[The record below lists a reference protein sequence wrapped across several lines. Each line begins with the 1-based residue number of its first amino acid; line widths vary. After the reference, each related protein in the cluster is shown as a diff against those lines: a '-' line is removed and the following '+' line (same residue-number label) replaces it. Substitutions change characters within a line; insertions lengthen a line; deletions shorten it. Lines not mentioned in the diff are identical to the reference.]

1 MTSVWRTS
9 GWVLLGA
16 ALILALSLGVRHG
29 FGLFLAP
36 MSADFGW
43 GREVFAF
50 AIALQNLIWGLAQPF
65 SGALADRLGAAK
77 VVIIGGI
84 LYATGLVLMGMADS
98 AWSLSLSAGLLI
110 GIGLSGTSFSVILG
124 VVGRAVPPEKRSMAM
139 GIASAAGSFGQF
151 AMLPGTLGL
160 IQWLGWSA
168 ALLVLGLMV
177 ALIVPLV
184 GLLRD
189 NPMPAHG
196 AEQSLG
202 QALREACS
210 HSGFWLLALGFFVC
224 GFQVVFIGVHLP
236 AYLVDQHLPAIT
248 GTTVLAL
255 VGLFNIVGTYTAGWL
270 GGRMSK
276 PRLLTA
282 LYLLRAVVIVLF
294 LWAPVT
300 QVSAYLFGIAM
311 GLLWLSTVP
320 LTNGT
325 VATLFGVRNLSMLG
339 GIVFLFHQLGA
350 FLGAGW
356 AVWCMTRPAATTWS
370 GRSRSCSACWPP
382 HLTGRCA
389 SARSPGC
396 RRRRHEPPAGAR
408 PAGPCRGAAAG
419 AGLVGLAPGR
429 AGVAAAGHEPVL
441 GATLQEAPAGAP
453 LMHAR
458 WLTLPCWPWPQ
469 HFKLG
474 R

>member
-16 ALILALSLGVRHG
+16 ALILALSLGTRHG

-36 MSADFGW
+36 MSAEFGW
-43 GREVFAF
+43 GRGVFAL

-65 SGALADRLGAAK
+65 AGALADRFGAAR
-77 VVIIGGI
+77 VVMIGGV
-84 LYATGLVLMGMADS
+84 LYALGLVFMGLS
-98 AWSLSLSAGLLI
+98 NSELSLTLSAGLLI

-124 VVGRAVPPEKRSMAM
+124 VVGRALPAEQRSMGM

-160 IQWLGWSA
+160 ISWLGWSA
-168 ALLVLGLMV
+168 ALLVMGIMV
-177 ALIVPLV
+177 AFIVPLV
-184 GLLRD
+184 SMLKDRPIAAQGHD
-189 NPMPAHG
+189 
-196 AEQSLG
+196 QTLG
-202 QALREACS
+202 EALREACG

-236 AYLVDQHLPAIT
+236 SYLVDQHLPAT
-248 GTTVLAL
+248 VGTTVLAL
-255 VGLFNIVGTYTAGWL
+255 VGLFNIFGTYIAGWL

-282 LYLLRAVVIVLF
+282 LYLLRAVVIALF
-294 LWAPVT
+294 LWFPVT
-300 QVSAYLFGIAM
+300 TFSACLFGIAM

-350 FLGAGW
+350 FLGGW
-356 AVWCMTRPAATTWS
+356 LGGVVYDQTGSYDLVWQISIALS
-370 GRSRSCSACWPP
+370 
-382 HLTGRCA
+382 LL
-389 SARSPGC
+389 
-396 RRRRHEPPAGAR
+396 AGALNWPVR
-408 PAGPCRGAAAG
+408 EQPVARLQP
-419 AGLVGLAPGR
+419 VGGMA
-429 AGVAAAGHEPVL
+429 
-441 GATLQEAPAGAP
+441 
-453 LMHAR
+453 
-458 WLTLPCWPWPQ
+458 
-469 HFKLG
+469 
-474 R
+474 

>member
-9 GWVLLGA
+9 GWILLGA

-43 GREVFAF
+43 GRGVFAF

-65 SGALADRLGAAK
+65 AGALADRLGAAK
-77 VVIIGGI
+77 VVMVGGI
-84 LYATGLVLMGMADS
+84 LYAVGLVLMGMSDS
-98 AWSLSLSAGLLI
+98 ALTLSLSAGLLI

-124 VVGRAVPPEKRSMAM
+124 VVGRAVPAQKRSMAM

-160 IQWLGWSA
+160 IGWLGWSA
-168 ALLVLGLMV
+168 ALLVLGLLV
-177 ALIVPLV
+177 AFIVPLV

-189 NPMPAHG
+189 RPLPSDGH
-196 AEQSLG
+196 EQTLG

-236 AYLVDQHLPAIT
+236 AYLVDQHLPATI

-294 LWAPVT
+294 LWAPIT
-300 QVSAYLFGIAM
+300 PFSAYLFGIAM

-350 FLGAGW
+350 FLGGW
-356 AVWCMTRPAATTWS
+356 LGGVVYDQTGNYDLVWQIS
-370 GRSRSCSACWPP
+370 ILLS
-382 HLTGRCA
+382 LL
-389 SARSPGC
+389 
-396 RRRRHEPPAGAR
+396 
-408 PAGPCRGAAAG
+408 AAA
-419 AGLVGLAPGR
+419 LNWPVRERP
-429 AGVAAAGHEPVL
+429 VARLQAQAA
-441 GATLQEAPAGAP
+441 
-453 LMHAR
+453 
-458 WLTLPCWPWPQ
+458 
-469 HFKLG
+469 
-474 R
+474 

>member
-36 MSADFGW
+36 MSAEFGW

-65 SGALADRLGAAK
+65 AGALADRLGAAK
-77 VVIIGGI
+77 VVIVGGI
-84 LYATGLVLMGMADS
+84 LYTAGLILMGMADS

-124 VVGRAVPPEKRSMAM
+124 VVGRAVPAEKRSMAM

-177 ALIVPLV
+177 ALIVPFV

-189 NPMPAHG
+189 RPLPSKGN
-196 AEQSLG
+196 EQTLG

-236 AYLVDQHLPAIT
+236 AYLVDQHLPATI

-300 QVSAYLFGIAM
+300 EFSAYLFGIAM

-350 FLGAGW
+350 FLGGW
-356 AVWCMTRPAATTWS
+356 LGGVVYDSTGSYELVWQISILLSLLAAALNWPVRERPVA
-370 GRSRSCSACWPP
+370 R
-382 HLTGRCA
+382 LQA
-389 SARSPGC
+389 SA
-396 RRRRHEPPAGAR
+396 A
-408 PAGPCRGAAAG
+408 
-419 AGLVGLAPGR
+419 
-429 AGVAAAGHEPVL
+429 
-441 GATLQEAPAGAP
+441 
-453 LMHAR
+453 
-458 WLTLPCWPWPQ
+458 
-469 HFKLG
+469 
-474 R
+474 

>member
-1 MTSVWRTS
+1 MNSLWRTS

-43 GREVFAF
+43 GRGVFAF

-65 SGALADRLGAAK
+65 AGALADRLGAAK

-84 LYATGLVLMGMADS
+84 LYTAGLVLMSMADS
-98 AWSLSLSAGLLI
+98 PWSLSLSAGLLI

-151 AMLPGTLGL
+151 AMLPGSQGL

-168 ALLVLGLMV
+168 ALLVLGMLV
-177 ALIVPLV
+177 ALIVPFV

-189 NPMPAHG
+189 KPMVVKGPD
-196 AEQSLG
+196 QTLG
-202 QALREACS
+202 QALREACT

-236 AYLVDQHLPAIT
+236 AYLVDQHLPATT

-276 PRLLTA
+276 PRLLTG
-282 LYLLRAVVIVLF
+282 LYLLRGVVIILF

-300 QVSAYLFGIAM
+300 QYSAYLFGIAM

-350 FLGAGW
+350 FLGGW
-356 AVWCMTRPAATTWS
+356 LGGVVYDQTGNYDLVWQLSILLSVM
-370 GRSRSCSACWPP
+370 
-382 HLTGRCA
+382 
-389 SARSPGC
+389 
-396 RRRRHEPPAGAR
+396 
-408 PAGPCRGAAAG
+408 AAA
-419 AGLVGLAPGR
+419 LNWPVRERP
-429 AGVAAAGHEPVL
+429 VARLQAQAA
-441 GATLQEAPAGAP
+441 
-453 LMHAR
+453 
-458 WLTLPCWPWPQ
+458 
-469 HFKLG
+469 
-474 R
+474 

>member
-98 AWSLSLSAGLLI
+98 LWSLSLSAGLLI

-189 NPMPAHG
+189 NPMPAQG
-196 AEQSLG
+196 ADQSLG

-350 FLGAGW
+350 FLGGW
-356 AVWCMTRPAATTWS
+356 LGGVVYDQTGSYDLVWQIS
-370 GRSRSCSACWPP
+370 ILLS
-382 HLTGRCA
+382 LL
-389 SARSPGC
+389 
-396 RRRRHEPPAGAR
+396 
-408 PAGPCRGAAAG
+408 AAA
-419 AGLVGLAPGR
+419 LNWPVRERP
-429 AGVAAAGHEPVL
+429 VARLQAQAA
-441 GATLQEAPAGAP
+441 
-453 LMHAR
+453 
-458 WLTLPCWPWPQ
+458 
-469 HFKLG
+469 
-474 R
+474 

>member
-16 ALILALSLGVRHG
+16 ALILALSLGIRHG

-36 MSADFGW
+36 MSAEFGW
-43 GREVFAF
+43 GRGVFAL

-65 SGALADRLGAAK
+65 AGALADRFGAAR
-77 VVIIGGI
+77 VVALGGV
-84 LYATGLVLMGMADS
+84 LYAIGLACMGLADS
-98 AWSLSLSAGLLI
+98 ELSLSLSAGLLI
-110 GIGLSGTSFSVILG
+110 GLGLSGTSFSVILG
-124 VVGRAVPPEKRSMAM
+124 VVGRALPAEHRSMGM

-160 IQWLGWSA
+160 ISWLGWST
-168 ALLVLGLMV
+168 ALLVMGVLV
-177 ALIVPLV
+177 AFIVPLV
-184 GLLRD
+184 RMLKDRPL
-189 NPMPAHG
+189 PTQAHDQTLT
-196 AEQSLG
+196 E
-202 QALREACS
+202 ALREACG

-236 AYLVDQHLPAIT
+236 SYLVDQHLPASV

-255 VGLFNIVGTYTAGWL
+255 VGLFNIFGTYIAGWL

-276 PRLLTA
+276 PRLLTG

-294 LWAPVT
+294 IWFPVT
-300 QVSAYLFGIAM
+300 TFSACLFGVAM

-350 FLGAGW
+350 FLGGWLGGLVYDHTGSYDLVWQLAIVLSLLAGVLNW
-356 AVWCMTRPAATTWS
+356 PVREEPVARLQAQGAAT
-370 GRSRSCSACWPP
+370 
-382 HLTGRCA
+382 
-389 SARSPGC
+389 
-396 RRRRHEPPAGAR
+396 
-408 PAGPCRGAAAG
+408 
-419 AGLVGLAPGR
+419 
-429 AGVAAAGHEPVL
+429 
-441 GATLQEAPAGAP
+441 
-453 LMHAR
+453 
-458 WLTLPCWPWPQ
+458 
-469 HFKLG
+469 
-474 R
+474 